1 MQRLTIRAM
10 ARAELDLGLD
20 WAAHEGWNPGLQDG
34 DSFWSADPGG
44 FLIGLVGDEPVGMI
58 SAVRY
63 GASFGFIGL
72 YIVRPEYRGRGYG
85 LALWKTAMQALQGR
99 LVGLDGVV
107 AQQENYR
114 KSGFVLAHNNV
125 RYQGLVPVPV
135 MRAKDDAV
143 VALARISWSVLQRY
157 DAALFPQDRSSF
169 LQHWVGQP
177 QGTALGVVEGGE
189 LVGYGVL
196 RPCKL
201 GCKIGPLCADRPDVA
216 LRLFQGLA
224 AGVPEAT
231 VLQFDV
237 PVVNP
242 LAVALALQQGMQP
255 VFQTARMYTGNPPPM
270 AMDRIYGITSF
281 ELG

>member
-20 WAAHEGWNPGLQDG
+20 WAAQEGWNPGLCDG
-34 DSFWSADPGG
+34 DSFWAADPGG
-44 FLIGLVGDEPVGMI
+44 FLIGLAGGEPVGMI

-63 GASFGFIGL
+63 GETFGFIGL
-72 YIVRPEYRGRGYG
+72 YIVRPAYRGQGYG
-85 LALWKTAMQALQGR
+85 IALWKAAMQALQGR
-99 LVGLDGVV
+99 SMGLDGVV

-125 RYQGLVPVPV
+125 RYQGPATAP
-135 MRAKDDAV
+135 AASASDDAIV
-143 VALARISWSVLQRY
+143 SLASIPLSVLVRY
-157 DAALFPQDRSSF
+157 DAAVFPQDRSSF
-169 LQHWVGQP
+169 LEHWICQP
-177 QGTALGVVEGGE
+177 QATALGVVEGGE

-216 LRLFQGLA
+216 VRLFQRLA
-224 AGVPEAT
+224 GSVPGGT

-242 LAVALALQQGMQP
+242 FAVALALKQGMQP
-255 VFQTARMYTGNPPPM
+255 VFQTARMYTGNPPLM
-270 AMDRIYGITSF
+270 AIDRVYGITSF

>member
-20 WAAHEGWNPGLQDG
+20 WAAQEGWNPGLHDG
-34 DSFWSADPGG
+34 DSFWAADPGG
-44 FLIGLVGDEPVGMI
+44 FLIGLVDGEPVGMI

-63 GASFGFIGL
+63 GTTYGFIGL
-72 YIVRPEYRGRGYG
+72 YIVRPAFRGQGYG
-85 LALWKTAMQALQGR
+85 IALWKAAMQALQGR

-107 AQQENYR
+107 VQQENYR

-125 RYQGLVPVPV
+125 RYQGTATAQVA
-135 MRAKDDAV
+135 RANDDAIV
-143 VALARISWSVLQRY
+143 SLASIPLSALVRY
-157 DAALFPQDRSSF
+157 DAALFPYDRSSF
-169 LQHWVGQP
+169 LEHWVGQT

-189 LVGYGVL
+189 LVGYGVM

-224 AGVPEAT
+224 ARVPEGT

-242 LAVALALQQGMQP
+242 LALALALQQGMQP